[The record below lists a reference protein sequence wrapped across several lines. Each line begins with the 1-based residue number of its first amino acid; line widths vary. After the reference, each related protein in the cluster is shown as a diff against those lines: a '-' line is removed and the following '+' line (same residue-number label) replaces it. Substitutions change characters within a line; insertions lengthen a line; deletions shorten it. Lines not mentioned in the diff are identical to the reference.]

1 MGLFFTHLKLAK
13 ISIKENRTRSF
24 LTCLGIAI
32 GVASIILILSL
43 MGSITRLIS
52 DQVKSVGEDL
62 IVVRPTSSKE
72 LVGGIM
78 DELSSS
84 NSYQSS
90 SLTLADVDI
99 VKNTDKVMAAA
110 PVAVAVST
118 VVANENKLGSVDIIG
133 TTADFNVI
141 QPSTMRYGTFLTDEM
156 GDNMAVIGSN
166 ISLQVFNTQNPLGKF
181 MEIKGQKF
189 IVVGVLSETDDVLNF
204 NNIDFDNS
212 IIIKAQKLKELN
224 ETIQI
229 QQISARVK
237 DIESLAE
244 VSENINQQLI
254 ESKAGDT
261 NFAVLYGDKITHPA
275 STLFTIVTGILAIV
289 AGISL
294 IVGGIGVMNIMLV
307 SVSERTQEIGIRK
320 AVGASFKN
328 ILTQFLFEALILS
341 TLGGFM
347 GMVLGYALAFLIS
360 VVTPFAP
367 YISWQ
372 IVAITFGTSLLVGV
386 IFGIYPALK
395 AAFRNPIDSLKHYR

>member
-1 MGLFFTHLKLAK
+1 MN
-13 ISIKENRTRSF
+13 S
-24 LTCLGIAI
+24 
-32 GVASIILILSL
+32 LS
-43 MGSITRLIS
+43 
-52 DQVKSVGEDL
+52 VW
-62 IVVRPTSSKE
+62 
-72 LVGGIM
+72 
-78 DELSSS
+78 
-84 NSYQSS
+84 
-90 SLTLADVDI
+90 
-99 VKNTDKVMAAA
+99 
-110 PVAVAVST
+110 
-118 VVANENKLGSVDIIG
+118 
-133 TTADFNVI
+133 
-141 QPSTMRYGTFLTDEM
+141 
-156 GDNMAVIGSN
+156 
-166 ISLQVFNTQNPLGKF
+166 
-181 MEIKGQKF
+181 
-189 IVVGVLSETDDVLNF
+189 
-204 NNIDFDNS
+204 
-212 IIIKAQKLKELN
+212 
-224 ETIQI
+224 
-229 QQISARVK
+229 
-237 DIESLAE
+237 
-244 VSENINQQLI
+244 
-254 ESKAGDT
+254 
-261 NFAVLYGDKITHPA
+261 LYLECYHPA

>member
-90 SLTLADVDI
+90 SLTLADVNI

>member
-1 MGLFFTHLKLAK
+1 MGLFFTHLKLAR

-52 DQVKSVGEDL
+52 DQVKSVGGDL

-341 TLGGFM
+341 ILGGFM

>member
-52 DQVKSVGEDL
+52 DQVKSVGGDL